1 MTASFKFRFKWNCR
15 NNFCL
20 GAAVLPNF
28 HMHSTSHT
36 CLLLLHNVC
45 KVTSSIQSPLQIIHH
60 VFWNK
65 TVLWRIYLSDCWSFD
80 GKWCILRLRFLSIRS
95 FFFFFFCT
103 SVVFWTLCDFHGKRI
118 HRFFA
123 LTKDKHIETYPRKR
137 YLEQHGLCLQNLHA
151 VLSKGVRSA
160 LPTAQL
166 HDKGCFIHCSVLPFF
181 PPAFTSQKT
190 N

>member
-95 FFFFFFCT
+95 FFFFFFLY
-103 SVVFWTLCDFHGKRI
+103 F
-118 HRFFA
+118 
-123 LTKDKHIETYPRKR
+123 
-137 YLEQHGLCLQNLHA
+137 
-151 VLSKGVRSA
+151 
-160 LPTAQL
+160 
-166 HDKGCFIHCSVLPFF
+166 CSVLDTLWF
-181 PPAFTSQKT
+181 PWQKDPQILCTNKGQTHRNLSKEKVLRAAWSLSSEPACSAFKRGS
-190 N
+190 